1 MTAKK
6 DYLLFDRHTQ
16 AVVYGLQQ
24 DAIQRMLDFD
34 ALCRREKPSVA
45 AIVHPTRDGWR
56 QCFFGSEE
64 RLIPMYRTLHQA
76 VERHPNADVLVNFAS
91 FRSAYPVTKEALEMA
106 PLRTIAVIAEGIP
119 ERQARELAI
128 LAKSKGKWMIGPAT
142 VGGIAAGAFRIGNT
156 AGALDNII
164 ESRLYRPGHVAYVTK
179 SGGLSNEL
187 NSILALNTDGVYEGI
202 AIGGDRY
209 PGSTFLDHILRY
221 EANPAIKMIV
231 MLGEVGGTDE
241 YDVVEALKAKKITK
255 PLVAWNIGTCAKVF
269 PAEVQFGHAGARA
282 GDFRQTADA
291 KNLALKEAGAAV
303 PHSFEDFDRKIKETF
318 DRLVAEGR
326 VKPVKEVT
334 PPPVPQDYKA
344 AKKAGLVRREAN
356 FICTI
361 SDDRGDEPMYAGIPI
376 SEVIEKGYTIGDVVS
391 LLWFKRLLPQWAT
404 RYMEMI
410 IKVSADHGP
419 AVSGAHNAIVTA
431 RAGKDVI
438 SALVSGLLTIGPRFA
453 GAIDDAARHFKKACD
468 AGTAPEAFVEERKKL
483 GVVVPGIGHRI
494 KNLDNPDK
502 RVQLLKQYAYQH
514 FPKTTYLDYALQVEK
529 VTTRKKSTLILN
541 VDGCV
546 GVTFL
551 DLLNASG
558 AFSPAEIEE
567 MVEIGYLNA
576 LFALARC
583 IGIIGHIF
591 DQKRLKAGLYRH
603 PWEDICYLEE
613 RGEAV
618 SRQR

>member
-1 MTAKK
+1 MTARKE
-6 DYLLFDRHTQ
+6 YLLFDRDTQ
-16 AVVYGLQQ
+16 AVVYGMQE

-34 ALCRREKPSVA
+34 YLCRREKPSVA
-45 AIVHPTRDGWR
+45 AIVNPTREGWHK
-56 QCFFGSEE
+56 CFYGSEE
-64 RLIPMYRTLHQA
+64 TLIPMYRTLNQV
-76 VERHPNADVLVNFAS
+76 VERHPNADVMVNFAS
-91 FRSAYPVTKEALEMA
+91 FRSAYPTTKEALETET
-106 PLRTIAVIAEGIP
+106 LRTIAVIVEGIP
-119 ERQARELAI
+119 EQYSRELAI
-128 LAKSKGKWMIGPAT
+128 LAKKKGKWIIGPAT

-164 ESRLYRPGHVAYVTK
+164 ETRLYRPGHVAYVSK

-187 NSILALNTDGVYEGI
+187 NSIIALNTDGVYEGV

-209 PGSTFLDHILRY
+209 PGSTFIDHILRY
-221 EANPAIKMIV
+221 EANPEIEMIV

-241 YDVVEALKAKKITK
+241 YDVVEALKEKKITK

-282 GDFRQTADA
+282 GNVRQTADA
-291 KNLALKEAGAAV
+291 KNRALREAGAVV
-303 PHSFEDFDRKIKETF
+303 PDSFEDFDQKIKETF
-318 DRLVAEGR
+318 DRLVADGR
-326 VKPVKEVT
+326 VTPVIEVT
-334 PPPVPQDYKA
+334 PPPVPQDYRL

-361 SDDRGDEPMYAGIPI
+361 SDDRGDEPTYAGIQI
-376 SEVIEKGYTIGDVVS
+376 SEVIEKGYTIGEVIS
-391 LLWFKRLLPQWAT
+391 LLWFKRLLPKWAT
-404 RYMEMI
+404 QYMEMI

-419 AVSGAHNAIVTA
+419 AVSGAHNAIVAA

-438 SALVSGLLTIGPRFA
+438 SSLVSGLLTIGPRFA
-453 GAIDDAARHFKKACD
+453 GAIDDAARVFKKACD
-468 AGTAPEAFVEERKKL
+468 VGTAPEAFVDEMKKL
-483 GVVVPGIGHRI
+483 GITVPGIGHRI
-494 KNLDNPDK
+494 KSLDNPDK
-502 RVQLLKQYAYQH
+502 RVELLKSYAVKH
-514 FPKTTYLDYALQVEK
+514 FPKTTYLDYALEVEK
-529 VTTRKKSTLILN
+529 VTTQKKNTLILN

-558 AFSPAEIEE
+558 SFSPAEIEE

-603 PWEDICYLEE
+603 PWDDIVYMVEK
-613 RGEAV
+613 A
-618 SRQR
+618 

>member
-6 DYLLFDRHTQ
+6 ENILFDADTQ

-24 DAIQRMLDFD
+24 GAIQGMLDFD
-34 ALCRREKPSVA
+34 YICRREKPSVA
-45 AIVHPTRDGWR
+45 AIVNPTGDGWHK
-56 QCFFGSEE
+56 CFYGSEE
-64 RLIPMYRTLHQA
+64 TLIPMYRTLKQV
-76 VERHPNADVLVNFAS
+76 VEKHSNADVMVNFAS
-91 FRSAYPVTKEALEMA
+91 FRSAYPTTKEALETESI
-106 PLRTIAVIAEGIP
+106 RTIAVIAEGVP
-119 ERQARELAI
+119 EQYARELAL
-128 LAKSKGKWMIGPAT
+128 LAKKKGKWIIGPAT

-164 ESRLYRPGHVAYVTK
+164 ESKLYRPGHVAYVTK

-187 NSILALNTDGVYEGI
+187 NSIIALNTDGVYEGV

-209 PGSTFLDHILRY
+209 PGSTFIDHILRY
-221 EANPAIKMIV
+221 EANPEIKMIV

-282 GDFRQTADA
+282 GNVRQTADA
-291 KNLALKEAGAAV
+291 KNLALKESGAVV
-303 PHSFEDFDRKIKETF
+303 PDSFEDFDEKIKETF
-318 DRLVAEGR
+318 HGLVAQGR
-326 VKPVKEVT
+326 VTPLTEVT
-334 PPPVPQDYKA
+334 PPPIPQDYRA
-344 AKKAGLVRREAN
+344 AKKAGLVRRNAN

-361 SDDRGDEPMYAGIPI
+361 SDDRGEEPTYAGVQI
-376 SEVIEKGYTIGDVVS
+376 SEVIEKGYTIGEVIS
-391 LLWFKRLLPQWAT
+391 LLWFKRLLPKWAT
-404 RYMEMI
+404 QYMEMI

-453 GAIDDAARHFKKACD
+453 GAIDDAARCFKKACD
-468 AGTAPEAFVEERKKL
+468 AGTAPKAFVNEMKRL
-483 GVVVPGIGHRI
+483 GVTVPGIGHRI
-494 KNLDNPDK
+494 KSLDNPDK
-502 RVQLLKQYAYQH
+502 RVELLKDYAFKH
-514 FPKTTYLDYALQVEK
+514 FPKTTYLDYALEVEK
-529 VTTRKKSTLILN
+529 ITTQKKNTLILN

-558 AFSPAEIEE
+558 SFSSAEIEE

-591 DQKRLKAGLYRH
+591 DQKRLKTGLYRH
-603 PWEDICYLEE
+603 PWDDIVYMV
-613 RGEAV
+613 GEA
-618 SRQR
+618 

>member
-1 MTAKK
+1 MTARKE
-6 DYLLFDRHTQ
+6 YVLFDRNTQ
-16 AVVYGLQQ
+16 AIVYGMQQ

-34 ALCRREKPSVA
+34 YICRREKPSVA
-45 AIVHPTRDGWR
+45 AIVNPTRDGWHK
-56 QCFFGSEE
+56 CFFGSEE
-64 RLIPMYRTLHQA
+64 TIIPMYRTLDQV
-76 VERHPNADVLVNFAS
+76 VEKHPNADVMVNFAS
-91 FRSAYPVTKEALEMA
+91 FRSAYATTKEALETTTI
-106 PLRTIAVIAEGIP
+106 RTIAVIAEGIP
-119 ERQARELAI
+119 EQHSRELAI
-128 LAKSKGKWMIGPAT
+128 LAKKKGKWIIGPAT
-142 VGGIAAGAFRIGNT
+142 VGGIAAGAFRVGNT

-187 NSILALNTDGVYEGI
+187 NSIISLNTDGVYEGV
-202 AIGGDRY
+202 AIGGDCY
-209 PGSTFLDHILRY
+209 PGSTFIDHIMRY
-221 EANPAIKMIV
+221 EANPEIKMIV
-231 MLGEVGGTDE
+231 MLGEVGGADE
-241 YDVVEALKAKKITK
+241 YDVVEALQAKKITK
-255 PLVAWNIGTCAKVF
+255 PLVVWNIGTCAKVF

-282 GDFRQTADA
+282 GNVRQTADA
-291 KNLALKEAGAAV
+291 KNRALREAGAVV
-303 PHSFEDFDRKIKETF
+303 PNSFEDFDAKIKETF

-326 VKPVKEVT
+326 VTPVTEVA
-334 PPPVPQDYKA
+334 PPPVPQDYRT
-344 AKKAGLVRREAN
+344 AKKAGLVRRDAN

-361 SDDRGDEPMYAGIPI
+361 SDDRGDEPTYAGIPI
-376 SEVIEKGYTIGDVVS
+376 SEVIEKGYTIGEVIS
-391 LLWFKRLLPQWAT
+391 LLWFKRLLPKWAT
-404 RYMEMI
+404 QYMEMI

-438 SALVSGLLTIGPRFA
+438 SSLVSGLLTIGPRFA
-453 GAIDDAARHFKKACD
+453 GAIDDAARYFKKACD
-468 AGTAPEAFVEERKKL
+468 AGKAPDTFVDEMKKL
-483 GVVVPGIGHRI
+483 GITVPGIGHRI

-502 RVQLLKQYAYQH
+502 RVELLKNYAVTH
-514 FPKTTYLDYALQVEK
+514 FPKTTYLDYALAVEK
-529 VTTRKKSTLILN
+529 VTTQKKNTLILN

-558 AFSPAEIEE
+558 SFSPAEIEE

-603 PWEDICYLEE
+603 PWDDIVYMV
-613 RGEAV
+613 GKA
-618 SRQR
+618 

>member
-1 MTAKK
+1 MAVRKE
-6 DYLLFDRHTQ
+6 YILFDRATQ
-16 AVVYGLQQ
+16 AVVYGIQE

-34 ALCRREKPSVA
+34 YICRREKPSVA
-45 AIVHPTRDGWR
+45 AIVNPTRDGWHR
-56 QCFFGSEE
+56 CFFGSEE
-64 RLIPMYRTLHQA
+64 TLIPMYRTLDQV
-76 VERHPNADVLVNFAS
+76 VERHPNADVMVNFAS
-91 FRSAYPVTKEALEMA
+91 FRSAYATTKEALETTTIQ
-106 PLRTIAVIAEGIP
+106 TIAVIAEGIP
-119 ERQARELAI
+119 ERHSRELAI
-128 LAKSKGKWMIGPAT
+128 MAKKKGKWIIGPAT

-187 NSILALNTDGVYEGI
+187 NSIIAMNTDGVHEGV
-202 AIGGDRY
+202 AIGGDCY
-209 PGSTFLDHILRY
+209 PGSTFIDHIMRY
-221 EANPAIKMIV
+221 EANPEIKMIV

-241 YDVVEALKAKKITK
+241 YDVVEALQAKKITK

-282 GDFRQTADA
+282 GNIRQTADA
-291 KNLALKEAGAAV
+291 KNRALREAGAVV
-303 PHSFEDFDRKIKETF
+303 PKSFEDFDGKIKETF

-326 VKPVKEVT
+326 VTPVTEVA
-334 PPPVPQDYKA
+334 PPPIPQDYRA
-344 AKKAGLVRREAN
+344 AKKAGLVRRAAN

-361 SDDRGDEPMYAGIPI
+361 SDDRGDEPTYAGIRI
-376 SEVIEKGYTIGDVVS
+376 SEVIEKGYTIGEVIS
-391 LLWFKRLLPQWAT
+391 LLWFKRLLPKWAT
-404 RYMEMI
+404 EYMEMI

-453 GAIDDAARHFKKACD
+453 GAIDDAARYFKKACD
-468 AGTAPEAFVEERKKL
+468 SGTAPETFVDGMKKL
-483 GVVVPGIGHRI
+483 GITVPGIGHRI
-494 KNLDNPDK
+494 KNIGNPDK
-502 RVQLLKQYAYQH
+502 RVELLKHYTFKH
-514 FPKTTYLDYALQVEK
+514 FPKTTYLDYALEVEK
-529 VTTRKKSTLILN
+529 VTTQKKNTLILN

-551 DLLNASG
+551 DLLSASG
-558 AFSPAEIEE
+558 SFSPAEIEE

-603 PWEDICYLEE
+603 PWDDIAYRVEK
-613 RGEAV
+613 A
-618 SRQR
+618 

>member
-1 MTAKK
+1 MTARRE
-6 DYLLFDRHTQ
+6 YILFDRDTQ
-16 AVVYGLQQ
+16 AVVYGMQQ

-34 ALCRREKPSVA
+34 YICRREKPSVA
-45 AIVHPTRDGWR
+45 AIVNPTRDGWHK
-56 QCFFGSEE
+56 CFFGSEE
-64 RLIPMYRTLHQA
+64 TLIPMYRTLDQVA
-76 VERHPNADVLVNFAS
+76 KKHPDADVMVNFAS
-91 FRSAYPVTKEALEMA
+91 FRSAYPTTKEALETET
-106 PLRTIAVIAEGIP
+106 LRTIAVIAEGIP
-119 ERQARELAI
+119 EQYARELAI
-128 LAKSKGKWMIGPAT
+128 LAKKEGKWIIGPAT

-164 ESRLYRPGHVAYVTK
+164 ESRLYRAGHVAYVTK

-187 NSILALNTDGVYEGI
+187 NSIIALNTDGVREGI

-209 PGSTFLDHILRY
+209 PGSTFIDHILRY
-221 EANPAIKMIV
+221 EANPEIKMIV

-241 YDVVEALKAKKITK
+241 YDVVEALQAKKITK

-282 GDFRQTADA
+282 GNVRQTADA
-291 KNLALKEAGAAV
+291 KNRALREAGAVV
-303 PHSFEDFDRKIKETF
+303 PDSFEDFDGKIKETF
-318 DRLVAEGR
+318 GSLVAEGR
-326 VKPVKEVT
+326 VPPVAEGT
-334 PPPVPQDYKA
+334 PPPVPQDYRV
-344 AKKAGLVRREAN
+344 AKKAGLVRRDAN

-361 SDDRGDEPMYAGIPI
+361 SDDRGDEPTYAGIPI
-376 SEVIEKGYTIGDVVS
+376 SAVIEKGYTIGEVIS
-391 LLWFKRLLPQWAT
+391 LLWFKRLLPKWAT

-438 SALVSGLLTIGPRFA
+438 SSLVSGLLTIGPRFA
-453 GAIDDAARHFKKACD
+453 GAIDDAARYFKKACD
-468 AGTAPEAFVEERKKL
+468 AGTAPETFVDEMKKQ
-483 GVVVPGIGHRI
+483 GITVPGIGHRI

-502 RVQLLKQYAYQH
+502 RVELLKNYAFSH
-514 FPKTTYLDYALQVEK
+514 FPKTTYLDYALAVEK
-529 VTTRKKSTLILN
+529 VTTQKKNTLILN

-551 DLLNASG
+551 DLLNASNS
-558 AFSPAEIEE
+558 FSPAEIEE

-583 IGIIGHIF
+583 IGIFGHIF
-591 DQKRLKAGLYRH
+591 DQKRMKAGLYRH
-603 PWEDICYLEE
+603 PWDDIVYMVEKM
-613 RGEAV
+613 
-618 SRQR
+618 

>member
-1 MTAKK
+1 MTARKE
-6 DYLLFDRHTQ
+6 YILFDRDTQ
-16 AVVYGLQQ
+16 AVVYGMQE

-34 ALCRREKPSVA
+34 YICRREKPSVA
-45 AIVHPTRDGWR
+45 AIVNPTREGWHK
-56 QCFFGSEE
+56 CFFGSEE
-64 RLIPMYRTLHQA
+64 TLVPMYRTLNQ
-76 VERHPNADVLVNFAS
+76 VLEKHPNADVMVNFAS
-91 FRSAYPVTKEALEMA
+91 FRSAYPTTKEALETET
-106 PLRTIAVIAEGIP
+106 LRTIAVIAEGIP
-119 ERQARELAI
+119 EQYSRELAI
-128 LAKSKGKWMIGPAT
+128 LAKKKGKWIIGPAT

-164 ESRLYRPGHVAYVTK
+164 ETRLYRPGHVAYVSK

-187 NSILALNTDGVYEGI
+187 NSIIALNTGGVYEGV
-202 AIGGDRY
+202 AIGGDCY
-209 PGSTFLDHILRY
+209 PGSTFIDHIMRY
-221 EANPAIKMIV
+221 EANPEIKMIV

-241 YDVVEALKAKKITK
+241 YDVVEALTEKKITK

-282 GDFRQTADA
+282 GNVRQTADA
-291 KNLALKEAGAAV
+291 KNRALREAGAVV
-303 PHSFEDFDRKIKETF
+303 PHSFEDFDQKIKETF
-318 DRLVAEGR
+318 ARLVAEGK
-326 VKPVKEVT
+326 VTPVIEVT
-334 PPPVPQDYKA
+334 PPLVPQEYRL

-361 SDDRGDEPMYAGIPI
+361 SDDRGDEPTYAGIQI
-376 SEVIEKGYTIGDVVS
+376 SEVIEKGYTIGEVIS
-391 LLWFKRLLPQWAT
+391 LLWFKRLLPKWAT
-404 RYMEMI
+404 QYMDMI

-438 SALVSGLLTIGPRFA
+438 SSLVSGLLTIGPRFA
-453 GAIDDAARHFKKACD
+453 GAIDDAARYFKKACD
-468 AGTAPEAFVEERKKL
+468 SGTAPDAFVDEMKRL
-483 GVVVPGIGHRI
+483 GITVPGIGHRI
-494 KNLDNPDK
+494 KSLDNPDK
-502 RVQLLKQYAYQH
+502 RVELLKAYAFKH
-514 FPKTTYLDYALQVEK
+514 FPKTTYLDYALEVEK
-529 VTTRKKSTLILN
+529 VTTQKKNTLILN

-558 AFSPAEIEE
+558 SFSSAEIEE

-603 PWEDICYLEE
+603 PWDDIVCMLEK
-613 RGEAV
+613 A
-618 SRQR
+618 